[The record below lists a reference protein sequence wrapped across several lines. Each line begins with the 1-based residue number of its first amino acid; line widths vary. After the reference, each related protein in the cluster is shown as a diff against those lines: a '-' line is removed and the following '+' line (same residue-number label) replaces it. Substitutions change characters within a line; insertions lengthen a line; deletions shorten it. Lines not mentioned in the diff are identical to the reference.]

1 VTRLDGWLFA
11 VLLIACAPGTAGGQ
25 GLGVLDPDADSPI
38 VIESDNGIEW
48 REAAQ
53 VYIASGNVRAARGD
67 AAVHADRLTAHYR
80 KTPADKTEVYRLV
93 ADGKVRI
100 VSTEATVY
108 ADNGVYDIDLGVVVL
123 TGRELRMDTQDAT
136 IVARDSLE
144 YYDRDNYAVARGD
157 ALVAQDDKRLK
168 ADVMVAFLRDNP
180 EGRSSIYLVRAYG
193 NVHLSTAAEI
203 VRCERAEYNLDTG
216 IATLLGSVRITRGD
230 NQLNGHRAVLNT
242 TSGVSRLLHG
252 PDDDGDGR
260 VRGFFV
266 PGQGAS
272 IGGSDAG
279 SK

>member
-108 ADNGVYDIDLGVVVL
+108 A
-123 TGRELRMDTQDAT
+123 TQDAT

-252 PDDDGDGR
+252 PDGDGR

-266 PGQGAS
+266 PGKGAS